1 MLWILALP
9 ALVMIVILAYA
20 LGYGVGRKAAYR
32 AARLRE
38 EAMWEMRYCGTALAH
53 MEGLKVADEI
63 RQLER
68 MYNGDD
74 GGGCD

>member
-9 ALVMIVILAYA
+9 ALAIIVMLAYA
-20 LGYGVGRKAAYR
+20 PGYCGGRKAADH

-38 EAMWEMRYCGTALAH
+38 EAMRERRYCGTARAH
-53 MEGLKVADEI
+53 TEELKVANKI

-68 MYNGDD
+68 TDD
-74 GGGCD
+74 V